1 MPPKAF
7 GSATGPVV
15 DLQTRIKGILR
26 DYPPGPS
33 LLSEFIQTAGVTALR
48 TLFGYVA
55 GLRFIIE
62 SQTSFTIDRLLTLHL
77 LVF

>member
-33 LLSEFIQTAGVTALR
+33 LLSEFIQNAGAAGLR
-48 TLFGYVA
+48 ALFGYVA
-55 GLRFIIE
+55 GLRCTFE
-62 SQTSFTIDRLLTLHL
+62 LQTPSTIDRVLSRGL
-77 LVF
+77 LVL